1 MRALCI
7 LYVAAGLAANPCAA
21 RAAEF
26 TYSENSS
33 QDIARRLDI
42 PVFYALPKSAWL
54 ELPKTINTTDRL
66 TEFRDPKYKDN
77 SAHIGLRIVST
88 KRVGFSKRITQS
100 GLIQTGDILLSF
112 RPEWGGAGVYPNI
125 QMGVSHAGMAYL
137 APNGIIRHI
146 DNPMDDE
153 TLGRGDFTGEHYRT
167 LKFMHVIRPRGL
179 TDAQRKN
186 LAAWAQQLASRV
198 KQIYPKQVAFNKDYN
213 APKYRP
219 GRSLDFVKSFGQ
231 AALGQTTASD
241 KPLDMFCSEFAWS
254 LLALRNCDPV
264 NGSAF
269 QGGRIPSCIKPAM
282 TPMRA
287 TGSFITS
294 RSRFT
299 KAGLSDG
306 PLLVIDAM
314 QLPIAERD
322 ALLDTVFTEDT
333 SRAAKMSEGH
343 RQVAKD
349 MQPKF
354 EPLKTYYKAVE
365 KGGMSRIQAYF
376 ISRGFRR
383 ALPDNYSPTSYLIN
397 TLLPPNNR
405 SRTMDYVATIMFE

>member
-1 MRALCI
+1 MRVLGAL
-7 LYVAAGLAANPCAA
+7 LFAAGLAANPHIA

-26 TYSENSS
+26 IYSETAS
-33 QDIARRLDI
+33 QDMAKRLDI
-42 PVFYALPKSAWL
+42 PVFYTLPESAWL
-54 ELPKTINTTDRL
+54 ALPKTIDTTDRL
-66 TEFRDPKYKDN
+66 IEFRYPKYKDN
-77 SAHIGLRIVST
+77 GAHVGLRIVTT

-112 RPEWGGAGVYPNI
+112 RPEWGGAGIYPNI

-146 DNPMDDE
+146 DNPMDGE

-179 TDAQRKN
+179 TEAQRKN
-186 LAAWAQQLASRV
+186 LAAWAQQLASHA

-213 APKYRP
+213 DPKYRP
-219 GRSLDFVKSFGQ
+219 GKPLDFVKSFGQ
-231 AALGQTTASD
+231 AALGQTTVGD

-254 LLALRNCDPV
+254 LLALRSCDPADG
-264 NGSAF
+264 NAF
-269 QGGRIPSCIKPAM
+269 QGGRIPSCIKPAL

-299 KAGLSDG
+299 KAGLADG
-306 PLLVIDAM
+306 PLLVVDALR
-314 QLPIAERD
+314 LPNAERD
-322 ALLDTVFTEDT
+322 ALLDSVFVEDT

-354 EPLKTYYKAVE
+354 EPLKKYYKAVE
-365 KGGMSRIQAYF
+365 KGGLSRIGAYF
-376 ISRGFRR
+376 ISRGFRQSM
-383 ALPDNYSPTSYLIN
+383 PDNYSPTSYLIN
-397 TLLPPNNR
+397 TLLPSNNA
-405 SRTMDYVATIMFE
+405 SRKMDYVATIMFE